1 MIQPIR
7 LMGLY
12 PKELKAGSDEIFA
25 HPRSQ
30 QDCSQQPKGGSNLS
44 VHQRMMDEQ
53 NVVYPSSGISFLKKE

>member
-53 NVVYPSSGISFLKKE
+53 NVV